1 MSGLDL
7 TGHRA
12 IVTGGGA
19 GIGAATVRLLA
30 AAGASVAVLDRDLD
44 AARAVAAEVDGPALP
59 VDVRDPLATTRAV
72 QEAAAA
78 LGGLTDVVAN
88 AGMGLN
94 KPTIAY
100 TDDEWR
106 LVVGVNLD
114 GTFHTLR
121 AAVPLLLDSGG
132 GSVVTVASLNA
143 HRPIPGEAP
152 YSAAKAAVVNLTKTI
167 ALEHAPL
174 VRANSV
180 SPGMVATGLTSVIT
194 DDPAFREVAEAGT
207 PLGRIATPE
216 EVASVIAFLCSDAA
230 AYLTGQDLVLDGG
243 VSLPNPQ
250 ADGLV
255 RAVRERFGPPPSGIG

>member
-1 MSGLDL
+1 MTGLDL

-12 IVTGGGA
+12 LVTGGGA

-30 AAGASVAVLDRDLD
+30 AAGATVAVLDRDLD
-44 AARAVAAEVDGPALP
+44 GARAVAGEVGGPAFQ
-59 VDVRDPLATTRAV
+59 VDVRDPDATTRAV

-106 LVVGVNLD
+106 LVVAVNLD

-121 AAVPLLLDSGG
+121 AAVPLLLAAGG

-143 HRPIPGEAP
+143 QRPIPGEAP
-152 YSAAKAAVVNLTKTI
+152 YSAAKAGVVNLTKTI

-180 SPGMVATGLTSVIT
+180 SPGMIATALTSIVT
-194 DDPAFREVAEAGT
+194 DDAGFREVAEAGT
-207 PLGRIATPE
+207 PLGRIAAPE
-216 EVASVIAFLCSDAA
+216 EVASVIGFLCSDAA
-230 AYLTGQDLVLDGG
+230 AYLTGQDLVIDGG

-250 ADGLV
+250 ADQIV
-255 RAVRERFGPPPSGIG
+255 RAIRERFSR